1 MTNLL
6 IAAYDP
12 CGKTALCA
20 GIGKKLANSGKKIG
34 YIKPIHVNVEGAKDE
49 CLDAAF
55 IGATLALG
63 GSKEQLCPIH
73 IKQVDLWHSLSEDVD
88 NFSDKIKAAC
98 DKAGAGKDIL
108 IIESSGGFKHDQV
121 STLAGYTIA
130 DKLDARVILLVCWCS
145 DYRDADILQVAEKLD
160 GRLVGVV
167 LNQVPSSKISI
178 VQAECAAYF
187 KEKGIAVLGVLP
199 ESRAL
204 LGVTVGD
211 IAGAVDGE
219 IINFKDKAGELV
231 ENVML
236 GAMSPDSAR
245 DYYNRLRNKAVVT
258 RYERA
263 DMQLAALETST
274 RCLVVSGR
282 RPSTSVMVKSEDK
295 KVPVIVSNKNVSE
308 IISGIERSL
317 AAAGFQQSQKLQA
330 MTAILDSRFDYKA
343 LNIALGLK

>member
-20 GIGKKLANSGKKIG
+20 GIGKKLASSGKRIG
-34 YIKPIHVNVEGAKDE
+34 YVKPIHVKAEGAGDE

-55 IGATLALG
+55 IGQVLELG
-63 GSKEQLCPIH
+63 ESRELLCPIH
-73 IKQVDLWHSLSEDVD
+73 IKQEELWRSLSEDAE
-88 NFSDKIKAAC
+88 NFSADIKSAC
-98 DKAGAGKDIL
+98 DKAGANKDVL
-108 IIESSGGFKHDQV
+108 IIESPGAFKNDQV
-121 STLAGYTIA
+121 STLAAYTIA
-130 DKLDARVILLVCWCS
+130 EKLDARVILLLCWCS
-145 DYRDADILQVAEKLD
+145 DYREAGILQAAEKL
-160 GRLVGVV
+160 GSRLIGVV
-167 LNQVPSSKISI
+167 LNQVPSSRISM
-178 VQAECAAYF
+178 VQAECTAYF
-187 KEKGIAVLGVLP
+187 KGKGIAVLGVLP

-204 LGVTVGD
+204 LGVTVGE
-211 IAGAVDGE
+211 IAGAVGGE

-258 RYERA
+258 RHERA

-274 RCLVVSGR
+274 KCLVVSGK

-295 KVPVIVSNKNVSE
+295 KVPVIVVDRDINE
-308 IISGIERSL
+308 IVKGIEQSL
-317 AAAGFQQSQKLQA
+317 AGAGFHQVQKLQA
-330 MTAILDSRFDYKA
+330 MSALLDSRFDYKA
-343 LNIALGLK
+343 LNTALGLK